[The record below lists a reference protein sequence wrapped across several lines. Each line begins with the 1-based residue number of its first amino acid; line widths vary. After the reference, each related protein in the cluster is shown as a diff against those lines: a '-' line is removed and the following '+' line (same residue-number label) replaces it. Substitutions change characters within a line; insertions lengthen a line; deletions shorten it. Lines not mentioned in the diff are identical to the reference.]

1 MILDSG
7 NYGYGMLIL
16 RSFRLF
22 QIIFSQWFYNW
33 RVIYKKQTGDDQSML
48 IDNVEQDPEKQ
59 QDVTIISPQQSLDSE
74 SIEEKDAIMMA
85 DNC

>member
-1 MILDSG
+1 
-7 NYGYGMLIL
+7 MLIL
-16 RSFRLF
+16 RNFRF
-22 QIIFSQWFYNW
+22 QILLSQWFYNW
-33 RVIYKKQTGDDQSML
+33 RAIYKKQTGDDQSML

>member
-1 MILDSG
+1 
-7 NYGYGMLIL
+7 
-16 RSFRLF
+16 
-22 QIIFSQWFYNW
+22 
-33 RVIYKKQTGDDQSML
+33 ML